1 VRNWRRGLVL
11 NCLGNRAAESS
22 KRVRQLPLSVDTA
35 VSTRGRSV
43 YTWLPIHSWSE
54 GRVWQRIADSALP
67 YSPIY
72 DQGMSRLSCSF
83 CVLANEADL
92 ICAARLRPD
101 MAKVYV
107 DLEADIGHRFKPD
120 LAMADVY
127 AQAQALGPPRPGVRG
142 TAMRRH
148 LGDEVTDAYLRRLA
162 A

>member
-1 VRNWRRGLVL
+1 
-11 NCLGNRAAESS
+11 
-22 KRVRQLPLSVDTA
+22 
-35 VSTRGRSV
+35 
-43 YTWLPIHSWSE
+43 
-54 GRVWQRIADSALP
+54 
-67 YSPIY
+67 
-72 DQGMSRLSCSF
+72 MSRLSCSF

-127 AQAQALGPPRPGVRG
+127 AQAQALGAPPPGVRG
-142 TAMRRH
+142 AAMRRH
-148 LGDEVTDAYLRRLA
+148 LGDETTDAYLHRIA